1 MHSPEAVLERAF
13 PMADIPVIS
22 FRDGNVIPQVGFGV
36 FKIPDEEVTSA
47 VSAALSLGYRH
58 IDTASVYGNE
68 KGTGAAIN
76 ASGIAREDLFVTTK
90 LARTEMGRDNT
101 FREFDASL
109 ERLGLDY
116 VDLYLIHWP
125 VPSQDLYVET
135 WQALLEIRQSGRA
148 RSVGVSNFQIPHLER
163 LAAETG
169 ELPVINQIELHPFLP
184 QAELRAFHKE
194 HGIVTQAW
202 SPLAKGGEH
211 LNDRVL
217 VEIAEKHGRTPAQ
230 VLLRWHIQLGNV
242 VIPKSV
248 SPSRMALN
256 LAIFDFELSPE
267 DFSLLATLNSG
278 LRTGPNPDDH

>member
-1 MHSPEAVLERAF
+1 
-13 PMADIPVIS
+13 MADIPVTS

-36 FKIPDEEVTSA
+36 FKIPDEEVTAA

>member
-1 MHSPEAVLERAF
+1 MT
-13 PMADIPVIS
+13 DIPVIS
-22 FRDGNVIPQVGFGV
+22 FRDGNAIPQVGFGV
-36 FKIPDEEVTSA
+36 FKIPDEEVTAA

-68 KGTGAAIN
+68 KGTGAAIK
-76 ASGIAREDLFVTTK
+76 ASGIAREELFVTTK